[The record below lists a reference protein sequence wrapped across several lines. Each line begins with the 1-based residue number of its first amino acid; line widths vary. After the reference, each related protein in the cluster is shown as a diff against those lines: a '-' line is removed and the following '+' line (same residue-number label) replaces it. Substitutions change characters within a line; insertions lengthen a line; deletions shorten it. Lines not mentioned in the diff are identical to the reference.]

1 MAMSTTRCG
10 SREMADLAPYLRTAR
25 RFPPLTRDEECALAS
40 RARKG
45 DVSARQK
52 LVQHSLAFVVLFA
65 LKQRRGSVRLDDLIQ
80 EGNLGLMRAAELF
93 DPHAG
98 NRFLTYATWWIRAYI
113 GRYLKQSRSA
123 VRPRSGTVAQPDLS
137 LDTPI
142 GEDGDDDWLERLED
156 EGPGPEDACS
166 SAEGDRQVRG
176 ALDAA
181 RTRIGK
187 LGWEIVHDRLQADS
201 PNTLEEIGNRWG
213 ITRERVR
220 QVELKTKQLLQRR
233 LEALEGVATR
243 EAA

>member
-1 MAMSTTRCG
+1 MAMSTTRG
-10 SREMADLAPYLRTAR
+10 GGREMADLAPYLRMAR
-25 RFPPLTRDEECALAS
+25 RFPPLARDEEYALAL

-52 LVQHSLAFVVLFA
+52 LVEHSLAFVVLFA
-65 LKQRRGSVRLDDLIQ
+65 LKQRRGAVRLDDLIQ

-98 NRFLTYATWWIRAYI
+98 NRFLTYATWWIRAYT
-113 GRYLKQSRSA
+113 GRYLKQARST
-123 VRPRSGTVAQPDLS
+123 VRPRSGTVAQSDFS

-142 GEDGDDDWLERLED
+142 GDDGDDDWLERLEH
-156 EGPGPEDACS
+156 ESPGPEDACS

-181 RTRIGK
+181 RARIGG
-187 LGWEIVHDRLQADS
+187 LGWEIVRDRLQADS

-213 ITRERVR
+213 ISRERVR
-220 QVELKTKQLLQRR
+220 QVELKTKQLLHRR
-233 LEALEGVATR
+233 LESLEAVATR
-243 EAA
+243 DAA